1 MVCSFPNFTA
11 LFESGIQDEIVRR
24 LIRQRLG
31 LVFSI
36 TPRKAWTPLKLGN
49 SQMLLISLKNRNRF
63 HWISGD
69 FTITGSL
76 SVAAHLSRQEAL
88 PAQCTPHTPATG
100 THRISEA
107 RCFFVFSQAAR
118 ARFLSPSGRGL
129 TRWAW
134 TRASCPSP
142 SRCSRWVTWRCP
154 RSWSARCSPSRW
166 ASWWSRSHC
175 RPHSPRWSLLP
186 SSCSCCRPWA
196 GCCFPGRLR
205 TRSGDWGL
213 VTWNGEIV
221 KRKIVTV

>member
-49 SQMLLISLKNRNRF
+49 SQMLLISLQNRNRF

-88 PAQCTPHTPATG
+88 PAQCTPHQPPA
-100 THRISEA
+100 
-107 RCFFVFSQAAR
+107 
-118 ARFLSPSGRGL
+118 L
-129 TRWAW
+129 TESLKLVVSLYFPRQLGP
-134 TRASCPSP
+134 ASCLPLAGAWLAEP
-142 SRCSRWVTWRCP
+142 GLGPVVRHLLDVLCGWPGAAPDPDPHAAP
-154 RSWSARCSPSRW
+154 RPGELLGDHDLTVVHTRPVGLCCQALVLVAGPGQGV
-166 ASWWSRSHC
+166 ASLEGWEPC
-175 RPHSPRWSLLP
+175 L
-186 SSCSCCRPWA
+186 
-196 GCCFPGRLR
+196 G
-205 TRSGDWGL
+205 TEGL
-213 VTWNGEIV
+213 
-221 KRKIVTV
+221 